1 MRSIYVSAGHSDT
14 DPGAVTKQEVGC
26 DVYGRPL
33 VLLRKE
39 ADIAVEFRNMVSFYL
54 AREGVPH
61 EMDGHGTQNLPLREA
76 ARQAM
81 QHPVAVEFHTNAF
94 HLPSATGVET
104 LSGPGDTA
112 LGGRI
117 CEAVAT
123 ALDIRNR
130 GAKPEDAGQHHR
142 LAFVR
147 AGGIIVELFFLTNPV
162 DLAQYD
168 ARKWLAA
175 RDVAQVLIDASRGEC

>member
-1 MRSIYVSAGHSDT
+1 MRSIYLAAGHSDT
-14 DPGAVTKQEVGC
+14 DPGAVIRQQVGYEA
-26 DVYGRPL
+26 YGEPV
-33 VLLRKE
+33 VLTRKE

-76 ARQAM
+76 AQMAM
-81 QHPVAVEFHTNAF
+81 LHPISVEFHTNAF
-94 HLPSATGVET
+94 HDPSATGVET
-104 LSGPGDTA
+104 LSAPEDMP

-117 CEAVAT
+117 CQAVAA

-130 GAKPEDAGQHHR
+130 GAKREGAGQHHR
-142 LAFVR
+142 LAFVQ
-147 AGGIIVELFFLTNPV
+147 AGGIVAELFFLTNPG
-162 DLAQYD
+162 DLGAYD

-175 RDVAQVLIDASRGEC
+175 RDVAQVLAQESRGGS